1 MRDRQPLPPRAKD
14 VLQAL
19 RPIRRTMDSE
29 LSREQAAMV
38 LQVEGFAEDEIPY
51 YLELLLNRGYLYE
64 VDEDVFLT
72 DPGVHHISESR
83 RH

>member
-1 MRDRQPLPPRAKD
+1 MRDRQPLPPGVKD

-19 RPIRRTMDSE
+19 RPLLRTMDSG

-38 LQVEGFAEDEIPY
+38 AQAEGFAEDEIPY

-72 DPGVHHISESR
+72 DL
-83 RH
+83 